1 MRIFAECFSSAR
13 SVRRRVSRLRFLA
26 RPCTARVLQ
35 VLPMADLWRARCR
48 SVNVFFFLV
57 RKVLSAIAD
66 YFADYFLCRFFF
78 WLVSATADFWRARWR
93 IDAKKRIL
101 KRQCLSTFPTYC
113 HYGQYVL
120 EFVGTIKNSKRF
132 VPACRTLA
140 MFASLPVFGS
150 AHGGH

>member
-1 MRIFAECFSSAR
+1 MSIFFEYEKFYQPSQI
-13 SVRRRVSRLRFLA
+13 
-26 RPCTARVLQ
+26 TLQ
-35 VLPMADLWRARCR
+35 II
-48 SVNVFFFLV
+48 FF
-57 RKVLSAIAD
+57 AG
-66 YFADYFLCRFFF
+66 FFF
-78 WLVSATADFWRARWR
+78 WLVSAMADFWRARWR